1 MYILEGESKELFEKM
16 VVYADKC
23 MSLIPLSFVLG
34 FFVSNVMA
42 RWWTQYNSIPWP
54 TGMAVYVSS
63 TIHGYDEVGRAMRRT
78 IMRYVCLSMTMVF
91 RVLSPNVQQR
101 YPKMSDLIDAG
112 FLHENELKIIESLET
127 KYPELSKNFLP
138 IVWAASIVTKARAQG
153 RIYDDFAVKTL
164 IKELNS
170 FRGKCGALMA
180 YHSISIPLVYTQ
192 VVTIATY
199 SYFLT
204 MIMAQQVLDDNEHHN
219 KQTFVFPFIMIL
231 LFIFNMGWLKV
242 AESLL
247 NPFGEDDDDFDL
259 CSMIDKNMT
268 TAYLIVDDMHN
279 EHPEIVK
286 DQYWDG
292 YLQPYNSI
300 DKKSVPGPINEQD
313 FIDFSEK
320 KITKANTNAEV
331 TEIQNFDEEN
341 VRENEDRSS
350 VSAVHPR
357 ESVIAARYSQKIDQ
371 SMLMNQFV
379 LEKNMDRVRRRTGIN
394 VKSATD
400 DGSSVSSVEVTQVET
415 REPETSTR
423 KSSRKTKSK
432 K

>member
-1 MYILEGESKELFEKM
+1 
-16 VVYADKC
+16 

-34 FFVSNVMA
+34 FYVSNVMA
-42 RWWTQYNSIPWP
+42 RWWTQFHSIPWP
-54 TGMAVYVSS
+54 TGIAVYVSS
-63 TIHGYDEVGRAMRRT
+63 TVHGYDEVGRAMRRT

-112 FLHENELKIIESLET
+112 LILENELKIIESLET
-127 KYPELSKNFLP
+127 KYPGLSKNFLP
-138 IVWAASIVTKARAQG
+138 IVWAASIVTNARAQG

-180 YHSISIPLVYTQ
+180 YHAISIPLVYTQ

-204 MIMAQQVLDDNEHHN
+204 MVMAQQVLDEGR
-219 KQTFVFPFIMIL
+219 KQSQEAFVFPFIMIM
-231 LFIFNMGWLKV
+231 LFVFNMGWLKV
-242 AESLL
+242 AESLV

-286 DQYWDG
+286 DHYWDG
-292 YLQPYNSI
+292 YVQPFTLI
-300 DKKSVPGPINEQD
+300 DDKSVPGPINERD
-313 FIDFSEK
+313 FIDFRDKKTGRANRNSE
-320 KITKANTNAEV
+320 ASELH
-331 TEIQNFDEEN
+331 NFDEEN
-341 VRENEDRSS
+341 VNVRESFERKTEDDLSIGTLR
-350 VSAVHPR
+350 PR
-357 ESVIAARYSQKIDQ
+357 ESVIDSRYSQRIDQ
-371 SMLMNQFV
+371 GMLMRQFI
-379 LEKNMDRVRRRTGIN
+379 LEKNMERLRRRTGAN
-394 VKSATD
+394 VKVATD
-400 DGSSVSSVEVTQVET
+400 TNEELSSVSSGDIVQN
-415 REPETSTR
+415 EPRSSRRIST
-423 KSSRKTKSK
+423 RKTKSK